1 MVEIKDKAY
10 KQFCKL
16 MDDGRREIEALYEV
30 ADDWELTDEEAN
42 DLHELWLRN
51 AEFRDDED

>member
-1 MVEIKDKAY
+1 MIKIKDKAY

-16 MDDGRREIEALYEV
+16 MDDGRREMEALHEV